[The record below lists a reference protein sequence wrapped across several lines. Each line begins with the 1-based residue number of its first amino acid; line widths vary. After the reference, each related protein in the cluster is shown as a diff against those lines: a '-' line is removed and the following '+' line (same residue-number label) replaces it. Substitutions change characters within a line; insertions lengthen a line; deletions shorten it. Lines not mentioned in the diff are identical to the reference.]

1 MKLGDIFYVWYG
13 IKCVKPVH
21 VIPTHLRLSFGMV
34 QFPLC
39 AKKTSHAP
47 LASQEESQA

>member
-34 QFPLC
+34 
-39 AKKTSHAP
+39 
-47 LASQEESQA
+47 